1 MKQARKVRHSKP
13 GRPNPVAEFAATGK
27 AYLPAFRHNNRHNLS
42 ESPSKTASAVGHPQI
57 FQADFDPIV
66 GAGLDAMAA

>member
-27 AYLPAFRHNNRHNLS
+27 AYLPAFRHNNRQYLS
-42 ESPSKTASAVGHPQI
+42 ESSSNIATAVGHPPN
-57 FQADFDPIV
+57 FQAALNRNV
-66 GAGLDAMAA
+66 GAGLPAMAV